1 MSYSA
6 EVKII
11 RGSQHEIESDIEDY
25 LATVTSGAVHYLD
38 VTRYG
43 TDQMLCVIIHDA

>member
-11 RGSQHEIESDIEDY
+11 RGSQGSIEPEIGDY
-25 LATVTSGAVHYLD
+25 LATVTSGAVHFLN

-43 TDQMLCVIIHDA
+43 TDQMLCVIVHDA